1 MFIMKNRAYN
11 LRPTLTFYF
20 LFYLLFIVVNF
31 GKKWPIYRYNLCYQ
45 IVAIDK
51 YSSQQ
56 KLSFLSLE
64 LTADKMYSL
73 NKEILSQEIIING
86 INNATM
92 RSQLMSFLSIPL
104 NNDTIFDLKNVHNWV
119 NRMKFSGFFLSVE
132 YLVHTFGQHQAI
144 QINVKVNPIL
154 KKICIS
160 NYKNKVIPY
169 SYILFVFR
177 QQLGYPLNFTQ
188 INKAIELIARWYH
201 KRGYEL
207 ATVKFISQNQL
218 DKSIAI
224 DIVEGLIK
232 RVEIHVEGSKNIC
245 AAGESILPRHTLLNT
260 LNLKID
266 SVFNSYSIENGLK
279 KLNQKNIIRSG
290 SYKVN
295 GEEDICLIIYLE
307 LKNNKVMYLSSQKIA
322 FAHKAI
328 EVLGALFYFPST
340 QISKNDILT
349 SFVSQYIT
357 QGLLLFKNP
366 DIALYPIMR
375 NCDKNIAAALSSQVV
390 YKGFKAYKFFC
401 NNVSPISC
409 NDFGFRYHIHNI
421 GLHKNSLLIYASLP
435 KSGHYCS
442 LTYYTHVT
450 NLLKGVQESISYKIV
465 QESNL
470 NSSVHY
476 AFAKQKSELLKKIV
490 GHHLSS
496 EVLLLIKSNQR
507 LNNVIYVNRELAL
520 RSTSYKYLHLYSL
533 SNLHRLQSLVTS
545 YKSESISPKVHKLW
559 NYNIES
565 FIKFQCYI
573 TFNNKAPKISF
584 RKFSI
589 KSVYLAPSKLAT
601 RPNTFLAHY
610 NYSNKIMI
618 AVDQSITVC
627 KQKINI
633 IGLIMKVFG
642 DGVYLPA
649 VEQNLLIGPSVMRGY
664 SERFC
669 LLPKQ
674 FSKISL
680 EYALP
685 ITSKSLVLLFM
696 DYARGLDYCL
706 CKEYSSTCTNFLDT
720 SYVPV
725 SKHQM
730 SYGIGFHFQ
739 APIKQVPPLRFE
751 YGYNIDKTSCFH
763 IRIKK
768 Q

>member
-20 LFYLLFIVVNF
+20 LFYLLFTVVNF
-31 GKKWPIYRYNLCYQ
+31 RKEWPTYRYNVYYP
-45 IVAIDK
+45 IVSIDK
-51 YSSQQ
+51 YSSKQ
-56 KLSFLSLE
+56 KLSFFSLE

-86 INNATM
+86 ISNATM
-92 RSQLMSFLSIPL
+92 RSQLMSFLSIPP
-104 NNDTIFDLKNVHNWV
+104 NNNTIFDLKNVQNWV

-188 INKAIELIARWYH
+188 INKAIELISRWYH

-218 DKSIAI
+218 DKSIVI
-224 DIVEGLIK
+224 DIVEGIIK
-232 RVEIHVEGSKNIC
+232 RVEIHVEDTKNIC
-245 AAGESILPRHTLLNT
+245 AIGKYILPRYTLLNT
-260 LNLKID
+260 LNLKIN

-279 KLNQKNIIRSG
+279 ELNQKHIIRSG
-290 SYKVN
+290 TYKVN
-295 GEEDICLIIYLE
+295 GEEDICVIIDLE
-307 LKNNKVMYLSSQKIA
+307 FKNNKVIYLSSQKIV
-322 FAHKAI
+322 FVDKAI
-328 EVLGALFYFPST
+328 EVLRRLFYFSST
-340 QISKNDILT
+340 QISKNKIFT
-349 SFVSQYIT
+349 SLVSQSIM

-366 DIALYPIMR
+366 DIVLYPIMR
-375 NCDKNIAAALSSQVV
+375 NCHKNIAEVFSSQVV
-390 YKGFKAYKFFC
+390 YKGLKAYKFFC
-401 NNVSPISC
+401 SNVSPVPC
-409 NDFGFRYHIHNI
+409 NDFGLRYHIHNI
-421 GLHKNSLLIYASLP
+421 GLDKNSLLIYASLP
-435 KSGHYCS
+435 QSGHYYS

-450 NLLKGVQESISYKIV
+450 NLLKDFQESITYKIV

-470 NSSVHY
+470 NSSVDY
-476 AFAKQKSELLKKIV
+476 AFSQHKSEILKNIV
-490 GHHLSS
+490 GQYLSS
-496 EVLLLIKSNQR
+496 EVLFLIKSSQR
-507 LNNVIYVNRELAL
+507 LNIGIYGNRELAL
-520 RSTSYKYLHLYSL
+520 SSTSYKYLHLYSL
-533 SNLHRLQSLVTS
+533 SNLHRLQSLLTNH
-545 YKSESISPKVHKLW
+545 KSESIFPKVQKLW

-565 FIKFQCYI
+565 FIKFQWHV
-573 TFNNKAPKISF
+573 TFNNKAPKISC

-589 KSVYLAPSKLAT
+589 KSVYLAPSKLFK
-601 RPNTFLAHY
+601 RPNIFLADY

-618 AVDQSITVC
+618 AFEKSITIF

-633 IGLIMKVFG
+633 LGFIMKVFG
-642 DGVYLPA
+642 DGIYLPA
-649 VEQNLLIGPSVMRGY
+649 VEQNLLIGPSVIRGY
-664 SERFC
+664 SERLC

-696 DYARGLDYCL
+696 DYARGLNYCL
-706 CKEYSSTCTNFLDT
+706 CKEYSSTCTDLLSI

-725 SKHQM
+725 SKHQI

-739 APIKQVPPLRFE
+739 APIKQIPPLRFE

-768 Q
+768 